1 MKKKTSLPRSQ
12 GYNNKKSVN
21 EYTYYWEE
29 LSTQVPE
36 LTNDQQLQTYIH
48 GLKQHIHDEL
58 ELHNISTME
67 KAQSKARIIES
78 KSVHTNVD

>member
-12 GYNNKKSVN
+12 GYKKKSVN
-21 EYTYYWEE
+21 EYTYDWEE
-29 LSTQVPE
+29 LSTQVQE

-58 ELHNISTME
+58 ELQHLKFDIFLN
-67 KAQSKARIIES
+67 
-78 KSVHTNVD
+78 HP